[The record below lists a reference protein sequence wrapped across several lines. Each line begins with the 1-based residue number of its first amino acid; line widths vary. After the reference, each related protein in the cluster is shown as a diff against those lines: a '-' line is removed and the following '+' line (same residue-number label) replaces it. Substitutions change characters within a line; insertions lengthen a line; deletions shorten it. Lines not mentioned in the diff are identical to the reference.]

1 VHLCIADPLLD
12 LFPFQYT
19 ELGSLRDRYP
29 TVPIMAL
36 TATANKRTIADI
48 VAQLKLQEGHA
59 FFSQSFN
66 RTNLQYFVQ
75 RKRRNVL
82 NDIAAWLNIKY
93 QNASGIIYCLSR
105 KSCETVAQ
113 KLRERGFAASHFH
126 AGMSSAEREE
136 TSRDWQSGRV
146 PIIVATVIP
155 CLQLFSHFVLTRH
168 AKIAFGM
175 GIDKP
180 DGESTCA

>member
-1 VHLCIADPLLD
+1 M
-12 LFPFQYT
+12 
-19 ELGSLRDRYP
+19 RDRYP

-48 VAQLKLQEGHA
+48 VGQLKLQPDHS
-59 FFSQSFN
+59 FFLQSFN
-66 RTNLQYFVQ
+66 RTNLQYFVR
-75 RKRRNVL
+75 RKRGNVL
-82 NDIAAWLNIKY
+82 NDIATWLGVKY

-113 KLRERGFAASHFH
+113 KLRDKGFTASHFH

-146 PIIVATVIP
+146 PIIVATVSLITV
-155 CLQLFSHFVLTRH
+155 FSC
-168 AKIAFGM
+168 
-175 GIDKP
+175 
-180 DGESTCA
+180 SC

>member
-1 VHLCIADPLLD
+1 MHLYIVNPLLD
-12 LFPFQYT
+12 SFPSQYT

-48 VAQLKLQEGHA
+48 VAQLKLQLGHA

-66 RTNLQYFVQ
+66 RTNLNYFVR
-75 RKRRNVL
+75 RKRGNVL
-82 NDIAAWLNIKY
+82 NDIATWLNNKY
-93 QNASGIIYCLSR
+93 QTASGIIYCLSR

-113 KLRERGFAASHFH
+113 KLREKGFSASHFH
-126 AGMSSAEREE
+126 AGMSPADREE

-146 PIIVATVIP
+146 SIIVATVS
-155 CLQLFSHFVLTRH
+155 L
-168 AKIAFGM
+168 IA
-175 GIDKP
+175 
-180 DGESTCA
+180 TL